1 MVVATGRR
9 IGSVAS
15 QRGRSRSAEG
25 SGEGALKR
33 ATIAGPR
40 GARSRG
46 VAPRQLER
54 EGGIDTDRELQALLL
69 VEQHYG
75 ANARVVQAVDGMLQ
89 RLMEI

>member
-1 MVVATGRR
+1 GRPIRARPPGAGRR
-9 IGSVAS
+9 GAA
-15 QRGRSRSAEG
+15 GRARRDAE
-25 SGEGALKR
+25 AR
-33 ATIAGPR
+33 ADFTRAQQLHL
-40 GARSRG
+40 
-46 VAPRQLER
+46 RQLER